1 MYLPDTSVTASRVTQ
16 NFLNIHFE
24 ILVDNIGNISRQEQK
39 LLNGGNEGNKNR
51 ILKMVIIWES

>member
-24 ILVDNIGNISRQEQK
+24 ILVDNIGNISRQE
-39 LLNGGNEGNKNR
+39 
-51 ILKMVIIWES
+51 